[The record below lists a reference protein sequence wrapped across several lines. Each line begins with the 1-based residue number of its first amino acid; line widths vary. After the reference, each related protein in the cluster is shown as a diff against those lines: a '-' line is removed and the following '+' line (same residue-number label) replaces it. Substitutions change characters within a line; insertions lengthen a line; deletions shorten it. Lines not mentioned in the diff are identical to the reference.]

1 MTTVLV
7 TGLEGRL
14 AQLTAA
20 LLVQQ
25 GARVVGAAR
34 YPLEPA
40 PEGVETHVLGLR
52 GAPLRELL
60 RDSAADVVL
69 HLAQAGEEQPVRQGG
84 SGNVLTT
91 VELLSACASSGVR
104 RLVLR
109 SSTLVYGALLNQ
121 TLPRTEE
128 APLLLRGR
136 GSLHH
141 DNVEIERF
149 AAGFARKN
157 PHIAV
162 TVLRCAPLVGGQV
175 SSPLTRY
182 LQRLAPPTL
191 LGYDPLIQV
200 LHSSDAAV
208 MLALAALVDGV
219 SGTFNLAAEEP
230 VKLSQAVRLA
240 GRQPLPLP
248 APAFEVGPPLAALA
262 GLLPG
267 DLPFPLAF
275 FRFACLA
282 DTRRAQDQLDFTP
295 RRSAHDALREL
306 APAEPQQA
314 EALA

>member
-20 LLVQQ
+20 LLAQQ
-25 GARVVGAAR
+25 GARVVGLAG
-34 YPLEPA
+34 YPLESP
-40 PEGVETHVLGLR
+40 PEGVELHVLGLR
-52 GAPLRELL
+52 GAPLREVL
-60 RDSAADVVL
+60 RDSAAEAVI

-91 VELLSACASSGVR
+91 VELLSACATSGVR

-121 TLPRTEE
+121 PLLRTEE
-128 APLLLRGR
+128 APLLLRGH
-136 GSLHH
+136 GSPRH
-141 DNVEIERF
+141 DDVEIERF
-149 AAGFARKN
+149 ATGFARKN
-157 PHIAV
+157 PQIAV
-162 TVLRCAPLVGGQV
+162 TVLRCAPLAGGRI

-182 LQRLAPPTL
+182 LRRLAPPTL

-200 LHSSDAAV
+200 LHSSDAAIT
-208 MLALAALVDGV
+208 LALAALVEGV
-219 SGTFNLAAEEP
+219 SGTFNLAAEGP

-248 APAFEVGPPLAALA
+248 AAAFEAGPPLATLA
-262 GLLPG
+262 RLLPG

-282 DTRRAQDQLDFTP
+282 DTRKAQTQLDFTP
-295 RRSAHDALREL
+295 RRSSHDALREL
-306 APAEPQQA
+306 APAEPQQE
-314 EALA
+314 EAVA